1 MSLRWAGSLFT
12 RPPEDIVHRS
22 VHNSG
27 TLDRAFFALSDPTR
41 RGILERLG
49 RGPATIGEL
58 AEPFGL
64 TLNGV
69 KKHVGILEEV
79 DLVVTAKVGRAR
91 ECQLGPA
98 QLEDAT
104 EWIDAYRRAWQRRL
118 DRFGSYIERKNAG

>member
-1 MSLRWAGSLFT
+1 
-12 RPPEDIVHRS
+12 VHRS

-79 DLVVTAKVGRAR
+79 DLVITTKVGRAR
-91 ECQLGPA
+91 ECRLGPA

-104 EWIDAYRRAWQRRL
+104 GWIDAYRRTWERRL
-118 DRFGSYIERKNAG
+118 DRFGAYVETSK